1 MKANCKHCNNEFEQR
16 RSNHVY
22 CKNGCKTMASYK
34 RNNYTYVS
42 GSYRKNDEMGL
53 SIVQDDHFNIEP
65 KGNKKIEKLI
75 KGLTNKIQNIENE
88 ISNGFANSLKA
99 VITAE
104 LLKQGMKKLFAPSY
118 LPSTKGDTEEI
129 KKQNEEI
136 QIQNNTILNWIDK
149 QSKRQEL
156 EDSFL

>member
-16 RSNHVY
+16 RSNHLY
-22 CKNGCKTMASYK
+22 CKPGCKTMASYK

-42 GSYRKNDEMGL
+42 GSYRKNEETGL
-53 SIVQDDHFNIEP
+53 SIVQKDDFNIEP
-65 KGNKKIEKLI
+65 KGNKKIEKHL
-75 KGLTNKIQNIENE
+75 KRLANKIQNIENE
-88 ISNGFANSLKA
+88 ISNGFTNSLKA

-104 LLKQGMKKLFAPSY
+104 LLKQGMKKLFTPSY
-118 LPSTKGDTEEI
+118 LPSTKGDVDEI
-129 KKQNEEI
+129 KKHNKEI

-149 QSKRQEL
+149 QSKQQDL

>member
-1 MKANCKHCNNEFEQR
+1 MKVNCKHCNNEFEQR
-16 RSNHVY
+16 RNNHVY

-42 GSYRKNDEMGL
+42 GSYRKKEETGL
-53 SIVQDDHFNIEP
+53 SIIQKDHPNIDP
-65 KGNKKIEKLI
+65 KGNKKIEKHF
-75 KGLTNKIQNIENE
+75 KRLTNKIQNIENE
-88 ISNGFANSLKA
+88 ISNGFTNSLKA
-99 VITAE
+99 VIAAE
-104 LLKQGMKKLFAPSY
+104 LLKQGMKKLFTPSY
-118 LPSTKGDTEEI
+118 LPSTKGDADEI

-149 QSKRQEL
+149 QSKRQDL